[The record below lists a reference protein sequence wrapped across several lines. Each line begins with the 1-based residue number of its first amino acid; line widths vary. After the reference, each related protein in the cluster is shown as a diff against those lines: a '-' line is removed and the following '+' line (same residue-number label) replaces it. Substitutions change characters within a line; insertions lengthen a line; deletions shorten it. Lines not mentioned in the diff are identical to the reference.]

1 MSSAATNVL
10 AFIVPAEKRQA
21 EYFRAL
27 LKQQWAQVAEQIAT
41 DHAALV
47 RHHDGGNQAR
57 RILRRIA
64 KQRQEQFELEQLLA
78 QLERRFFGRAATPA
92 STAAPARCFEVSV
105 NRPSTTAAAGDSA
118 DAATRSVASA
128 NRSAAA
134 TDRSAWAVAT
144 AVTDLVWRH
153 FTYEPTADAAATAAL
168 PTAAQSAML
177 TGSPLVRAVMELADG
192 ASGGAVDIAARA
204 VDPD

>member
-1 MSSAATNVL
+1 MLVASVDEMSSAATNVL

-105 NRPSTTAAAGDSA
+105 NRRGSW
-118 DAATRSVASA
+118 
-128 NRSAAA
+128 
-134 TDRSAWAVAT
+134 WAVAIPELDEHVS
-144 AVTDLVWRH
+144 ARR
-153 FTYEPTADAAATAAL
+153 YEDVETL
-168 PTAAQSAML
+168 
-177 TGSPLVRAVMELADG
+177 
-192 ASGGAVDIAARA
+192 ARA
-204 VDPD
+204 RISAVLDAPMSEIAVAILAEH